1 MADVPAEPFPAE
13 LNRSI
18 QALVGAG
25 LPMLVLQGP
34 STGSRNLVVL
44 LPKEHL
50 AAARA
55 AVEPLGWRY
64 TWVRSGLL
72 RIVPALYYWWD
83 GGATV
88 TLHWAVPAAPLPGWM
103 VLRLQRVL
111 WQTAR
116 RSSDGTFEPDPAA
129 LLVWLA
135 VQACRPGRH
144 EDDWEAFL
152 ACLDRVGVVEQAQ
165 TVARRVGVSRG
176 LERALTGA
184 ADGRRPGRGALF
196 DGPRAVAWRVALAI
210 QAHARPGRVRRLL
223 AGAPALGDQTIR
235 CRVSGVEVR
244 AEPGVFVPTPDADL
258 FVELS
263 LQALDGRRGPEIV
276 EVGTGCGAIALSLA
290 AALPGSSVHGIEL
303 DGLSV
308 RCARRNARRLG
319 LERVQIDHGSVV
331 DPLPSALRGRVDLVI
346 ANLPFYPARDYAAIG
361 SVPRITIEGSEDDG
375 LGLLRQ
381 LARDARGFV
390 RPGGALLLQ
399 MFAWQWEV
407 LVDELTE
414 LGYRTGTARRS
425 GPFVLGRADFI
436 GGSTMRP

>member
-1 MADVPAEPFPAE
+1 MADVAAEPFAAE

-25 LPMLVLQGP
+25 LPVLALQGP
-34 STGSRNLVVL
+34 ATGSRNLAVL
-44 LPKEHL
+44 VPKGQV

-55 AVEPLGWRY
+55 VVEPLGWRY
-64 TWVRSGLL
+64 AWVRSGLL
-72 RIVPALYYWWD
+72 RILPALYYWWD
-83 GGATV
+83 GGASL
-88 TLHWAVPAAPLPGWM
+88 TLHWAVPVAPLPGWM
-103 VLRLQRVL
+103 LRRLERVL

-116 RSSDGTFEPDPAA
+116 RSSDGTFEPDHAA
-129 LLVWLA
+129 VLVWLA

-165 TVARRVGVSRG
+165 AIARRVGVSRG

-244 AEPGVFVPTPDADL
+244 AEPRVFVPTPDADL

-263 LQALDGRRGPEIV
+263 LQALDGRLGPEIV

-290 AALPGSSVHGIEL
+290 ATLPASSVHGIEL
-303 DGLSV
+303 DEFGV

-319 LERVQIDHGSVV
+319 LERVRIHRGSLV
-331 DPLPSALRGRVDLVI
+331 DPLPSSLRGRVDLVI

-361 SVPRITIEGSEDDG
+361 SVPRMTIEGSEDDG

-399 MFAWQWEV
+399 MFAWQWKIF
-407 LVDELTE
+407 VDELAE
-414 LGYRTGTARRS
+414 LGYRAGTARQS
-425 GPFVLGRADFI
+425 GPFVLGRADVI